1 MFKQVKI
8 LRCNFLEEN
17 FIDSA
22 NYGPFAVWPV
32 LKQVVIYGSGI
43 DRVIRKSGLV
53 KVEVIGDYSKED
65 SRPALE
71 LVFQGNERITVEPF
85 SEEHFLLLRRH
96 LKAII
101 VPTVS
106 KDEGDDPNATM
117 LTPFKKRDLF
127 TMYTPGRGSGSIS
140 AEDFA

>member
-32 LKQVVIYGSGI
+32 LKQVAIYGSGI
-43 DRVIRKSGLV
+43 DRIIRKSGLI

-65 SRPALE
+65 KRPALE
-71 LVFQGNERITVEPF
+71 LVFQGNERITVEPI

-101 VPTVS
+101 VHSTLNE
-106 KDEGDDPNATM
+106 DDDPNTTM

-127 TMYTPGRGSGSIS
+127 TMYTPGRGLGSIS
-140 AEDFA
+140 ADDFA